1 MWREPSGSDRLSDFK
16 QSVARVYLPRGKQ
29 FLPVNL
35 AGGGESDD
43 MSTSVQPQ
51 TDQPPRG
58 DKPLRWYKQ
67 LTPAQWKAFIAAWI
81 GYALDGFDFVLIT
94 LVLTDIKQEFGLTLI
109 QATSLISAA
118 FISRWFGGLVLGAM
132 GDRYGRKL
140 AMITS
145 IVLFSFGTLACGL
158 APGYTTLF
166 IARLIIGIGM
176 AGEYGSSSTYVME
189 SWPKNMRNKA
199 SGFLISGFSIGA
211 VLAAQAYSYVV
222 PAFGW
227 RMLFYIGLLP
237 IIFALWLRKNLPEAE
252 DWEKAQIK
260 QQQSKQTK
268 DRNMVDILYRSNLS
282 YLNIALTLFAAAAL
296 YACFTG
302 MVSTPVV
309 VLLGILCAAVFIYF
323 MVQTSGD
330 RWPTGV
336 MLMVVVF
343 CAFLYSWPIQAL
355 LPTYLKMDLG
365 YDPHT
370 VGNVLFFSG
379 FGAAVGCCVGGFL
392 GDWLGTRK
400 AYVTSLLISQLLI
413 IPLFAIQ
420 GSSILFLGGLLFL
433 QQMLGQG
440 IAGLLPK
447 LLGGYFDTEQRAAG
461 LGFTYNVGALGGALA
476 PILGASIAQHLSLGT
491 ALGSLS
497 FSLTFVVILLIG
509 FDMPS
514 RVQRWVRPSGL
525 RMVDAIDGKPFSG
538 AVGPNHVSVVTQK

>member
-1 MWREPSGSDRLSDFK
+1 MMAYAAEN
-16 QSVARVYLPRGKQ
+16 SVHPLLPMD
-29 FLPVNL
+29 
-35 AGGGESDD
+35 GGESDD
-43 MSTSVQPQ
+43 MSTSVH
-51 TDQPPRG
+51 TRG
-58 DKPLRWYKQ
+58 DKHLPTGGKPPRWYQQ
-67 LTPAQWKAFIAAWI
+67 LTPAQWKAFSAAWV
-81 GYALDGFDFVLIT
+81 GYALDGFDFVIIT

-118 FISRWFGGLVLGAM
+118 FISRWFGGLMLGAM
-132 GDRYGRKL
+132 GDRYGRKS

-145 IVLFSFGTLACGL
+145 IVLFSCGTLACGL

-166 IARLIIGIGM
+166 IARLVIGIGM
-176 AGEYGSSSTYVME
+176 AGEYSTSSTYVME

-211 VLAAQAYSYVV
+211 VVAAQAYSYVV

-237 IIFALWLRKNLPEAE
+237 ILFALWLRKNLPEAE
-252 DWEKAQIK
+252 DWEKAQKK
-260 QQQSKQTK
+260 QQQVKQAK
-268 DRNMVDILYRSNLS
+268 SQNMVDILYRSRLS
-282 YLNIALTLFAAAAL
+282 YLNIGLTIFAMAAL
-296 YACFTG
+296 YVCFAG
-302 MVSTPVV
+302 LASTTAV
-309 VLLGILCAAVFIYF
+309 VLLGILCAAIFIYF
-323 MVQTSGD
+323 MVQTSGE

-336 MLMVVVF
+336 MLMLVVL

-400 AYVTSLLISQLLI
+400 AYVTSLLVSQLLI
-413 IPLFAIQ
+413 IPLFALQ
-420 GSSILFLGGLLFL
+420 GSSILVLGALLFL

-447 LLGGYFDTEQRAAG
+447 LLGGYFDTDQRAAG

-476 PILGASIAQHLSLGT
+476 PILGASISQHLSLGT

-514 RVQRWVRPSGL
+514 RVQRWIRPSAL
-525 RMVDAIDGKPFSG
+525 RMVDSIDGQPFSG
-538 AVGPNHVSVVTQK
+538 AIGTCSGKVATEK